1 MIKFILLALTFALVA
16 ALPLG
21 AWLVATPAGP
31 IVAAV
36 AIVAQAQRQPQPAY
50 AVAGLVTM
58 SDRAFLFDLLTRE
71 V

>member
-1 MIKFILLALTFALVA
+1 MINILLLVTA
-16 ALPLG
+16 FFI
-21 AWLVATPAGP
+21 WLVTTPAGP
-31 IVAAV
+31 VVALV